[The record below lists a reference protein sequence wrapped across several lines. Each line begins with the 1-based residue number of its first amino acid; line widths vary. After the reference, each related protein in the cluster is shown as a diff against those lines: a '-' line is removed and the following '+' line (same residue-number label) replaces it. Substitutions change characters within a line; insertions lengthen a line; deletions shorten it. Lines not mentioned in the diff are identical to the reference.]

1 LNSFVLKKWVSD
13 IFPLGFKTGNIYD
26 PMILLSFSYSL
37 LLRHLY
43 QTIKIMKITIIGAG
57 GVGGYFG
64 GKLAQ
69 AGNEVTFIARG
80 EHLKAILENGLFVK
94 SHLGNFTIKPANAS
108 DKIESVA
115 NAELVIICTKAW
127 QVKEIA
133 QQIAPLIGEET
144 IVLPLQNGV
153 LAADELAEFIPKENI
168 VGGLC
173 RIFSM
178 IESPGVIN
186 HWGVDPTIVFG
197 ELNNE
202 ETDRTALLKGTFT
215 EADIANIHSPDIHA
229 DLWKKLLLISS
240 GALLAVTRTNYG
252 ELRSLPETKAL
263 LLELSTEIYNVA
275 IASGIKLPE
284 NLVEKTMKAVEGFPA
299 ESTCSLTRDIWE
311 GKPSEIEYQNGTIV
325 RLGEKYGIPT
335 PVNRFVYN
343 SILPMELKAK
353 SQSE

>member
-1 LNSFVLKKWVSD
+1 
-13 IFPLGFKTGNIYD
+13 
-26 PMILLSFSYSL
+26 
-37 LLRHLY
+37 
-43 QTIKIMKITIIGAG
+43 MKITIIGTG

-64 GKLAQ
+64 GRLAK
-69 AGNEVTFIARG
+69 AGNDVTFIARG
-80 EHLKAILENGLFVK
+80 EHLIAIQTNGLIVK
-94 SHLGNFTIKPANAS
+94 SHLGDFTIKPANVT

-115 NAELVIICTKAW
+115 NADLVIVCTKAW

-133 QQIAPLIGEET
+133 QQIAPLLGKET
-144 IVLPLQNGV
+144 MVLPLQNGV
-153 LAADELAEFIPKENI
+153 LAADELAEFIPTENI
-168 VGGLC
+168 MGGLC

-202 ETDRTALLKGTFT
+202 QTECTAILKDTFT
-215 EADIANIHSPDIHA
+215 KAGITNINSPDIHA
-229 DLWKKLLLISS
+229 DLWKKLLLIGS

-252 ELRSLPETKAL
+252 ELRSQPETKAL
-263 LLELSTEIYNVA
+263 LHDLKTEIFNVA
-275 IASGIKLPE
+275 IAAGIKLPE
-284 NLVEKTMKAVEGFPA
+284 NLVEKTMKAVDTFPP
-299 ESTCSLTRDIWE
+299 ESTCSLTRDVWE

-343 SILPMELKAK
+343 SILPMELKARK
-353 SQSE
+353 MNLTGTS

>member
-1 LNSFVLKKWVSD
+1 
-13 IFPLGFKTGNIYD
+13 
-26 PMILLSFSYSL
+26 
-37 LLRHLY
+37 
-43 QTIKIMKITIIGAG
+43 MKITIIGTG

-64 GKLAQ
+64 GRLAQ

-80 EHLKAILENGLFVK
+80 EHLKAIQLNGLTMK
-94 SHLGNFTIKPANAS
+94 SHLGDFTIKPANAT

-115 NAELVIICTKAW
+115 NADLVIVCTKAW

-133 QQIAPLIGEET
+133 KQIAPLIGGET

-153 LAADELAEFIPKENI
+153 LAADELAEFIPKKNI

-202 ETDRTALLKGTFT
+202 QSDRMVLLKDTFT
-215 EADIANIHSPDIHA
+215 KAGITNINSPDIQA

-275 IASGIKLPE
+275 IAAGIKLPD
-284 NLVEKTMKAVEGFPA
+284 NLVEKTMKAVDTFPP

-311 GKPSEIEYQNGTIV
+311 GKPSEIEFQNGTIV
-325 RLGEKYGIPT
+325 RLGEKHGVST

-343 SILPMELKAK
+343 SILPMELKARTQLK
-353 SQSE
+353 Y